1 MNKVVVRSLL
11 PALLLIII
19 LILLFLLRGRSP
31 FGKNQ
36 SSFASVPQK
45 GITRIELSDGRKRL
59 SLSSR
64 DGSWYINSSQEARKN
79 GVIFM
84 INILTEMKIKSP
96 VSPELFNAEII
107 EKNIL
112 PVRVKVFENNKLLRS
127 FIVYKTGSN
136 RYGNI
141 MKIREW
147 SKPFIVCVPGFEG
160 DIGSGFIPDEN
171 YWQPYTIFNLLPS
184 EISSVTFENF
194 ADPSASFS
202 IRRWNN
208 SYIIS
213 DLKTDLSG
221 WDSTR
226 VNRYLSYFTWVPFEK
241 YAIGIDENEKKNI
254 ESEKPVFRIKVTRTD
269 GEEMVLTLWGMLN
282 RDKQI
287 IDTDRLWA
295 KTENGKRIFIV
306 RYFDIDPILK
316 NRSYFF
322 PE

>member
-11 PALLLIII
+11 TALLLIII
-19 LILLFLLRGRSP
+19 LILLFLVRGRSP

-36 SSFASVPQK
+36 SSFASEPQK
-45 GITRIELSDGRKRL
+45 GITRIEFSDGGKRL

-64 DGSWYINSSQEARKN
+64 GGSWYINGRHEARKS
-79 GVIFM
+79 GVMFM
-84 INILTEMKIKSP
+84 IHILTEMKIKSP
-96 VSPELFNAEII
+96 VSPELFNAEIT
-107 EKNIL
+107 EKDIP
-112 PVRVKVFENNKLLRS
+112 PVRVKVFEDNKLLRS

-141 MKIREW
+141 MKIRER
-147 SKPFIVCVPGFEG
+147 SKPFIVCVPGYEG
-160 DIGSGFIPDEN
+160 DIGSGFIMDEF
-171 YWQPYTIFNLLPS
+171 YWRPYTIFNLLPS

-194 ADPSASFS
+194 ADASASFS
-202 IRRWNN
+202 IRRRDN

-226 VNRYLSYFTWVPFEK
+226 VNRYISYFTWIPFEK
-241 YAIGIDENEKKNI
+241 YALDIEENEKKMI
-254 ESEKPVFRIKVTRTD
+254 ESENPVFRIKVTKTK

-282 RDKQI
+282 NEKQI

-295 KTENGKRIFIV
+295 KTEDGKGIFIV